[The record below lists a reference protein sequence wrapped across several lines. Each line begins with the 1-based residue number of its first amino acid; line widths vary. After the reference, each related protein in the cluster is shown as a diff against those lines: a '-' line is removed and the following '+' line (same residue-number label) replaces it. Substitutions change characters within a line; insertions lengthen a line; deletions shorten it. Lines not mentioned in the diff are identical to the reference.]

1 MPPVTTQDSGI
12 LSLLSNRIS
21 LPASVQ
27 RLAEQYQ
34 AAKPYPHVVLDGM
47 FDDQMLDRLVSETPA
62 LNNEKWVE
70 NKDEH
75 LTKYNLRSAVELADT
90 GFQHVA
96 FVHSAAFLY
105 LLSEITGIWE
115 LLPDPYLQGGGYHIL
130 PSGAKFDVHAD
141 RNTAYQTGLARR
153 LGMITYLN
161 RDWKHEYGGQLELW
175 DKAGTRCEVVVEPV
189 FNRTILFEIAN
200 KNFHGVP
207 SPIAAPGGRARNSFV
222 VYYHTT
228 QGKEKVAPHSSVYA
242 PSFYQKKG
250 RTFGQIVR
258 DCTPPIIVRN
268 FQKIFPPKY

>member
-1 MPPVTTQDSGI
+1 VPDVATQDSGI
-12 LSLLSNRIS
+12 LSLLTSRIS
-21 LPASVQ
+21 LPTSVQ

-34 AAKPYPHVVLDGM
+34 TAKPYPHVVLDGM
-47 FDDQMLDRLVSETPA
+47 FDDQILDRLVSETPS

-130 PSGAKFDVHAD
+130 PSGGKFDVHAD
-141 RNTAYQTGLARR
+141 RNTAYETGLARR

-161 RDWKHEYGGQLELW
+161 KDWKHEYGGQLELW

-189 FNRTILFEIAN
+189 FNRTILFEIADT
-200 KNFHGVP
+200 NFHGVP
-207 SPIAAPGGRARNSFV
+207 SPIAAPGGRSRNSFV
-222 VYYHTT
+222 VYYHTAEGQKKIT
-228 QGKEKVAPHSSVYA
+228 PHSSVYA

-268 FQKIFPPKY
+268 FLKIFPPKH